1 MPTIPFDARRRVIIV
16 EAVAFA
22 LDGRPADLTVLVDTG
37 AVKTGFRRSTL
48 IGLGIDVDAATEFLR
63 VSTASGSLEVPI
75 FNLPQLRVFGAIF
88 TNLSVLCLPLPPT
101 VPADGV
107 LGFDVLSKF
116 RLFVNYRRGIVV
128 AEPFNG
134 IWHGMRFVWQA
145 IWAL

>member
-1 MPTIPFDARRRVIIV
+1 
-16 EAVAFA
+16 
-22 LDGRPADLTVLVDTG
+22 LTVLVDTG

-63 VSTASGSLEVPI
+63 VSTASGSLKVHI
-75 FNLPQLRVFGAIF
+75 FNLPQLGVLGVTF
-88 TNLSVLCLPLPPT
+88 TNLTVLCLPMPPT
-101 VPADGV
+101 VSADGV

>member
-1 MPTIPFDARRRVIIV
+1 MPTIHFDPRVRLIQV
-16 EAVAFA
+16 SVFVA
-22 LDGRPADLTVLVDTG
+22 DGFRSELTVLVDTG
-37 AVKTGFRRSTL
+37 AAKTGFRRSTL
-48 IGLGIDVDAATEFLR
+48 IGLGIDVDAATGFLR

-75 FNLPQLRVFGAIF
+75 VNLPQLRVFGATF
-88 TNLSVLCLPLPPT
+88 TNLPVLCLPLPPT

-107 LGFDVLSKF
+107 LGFDVLAKF

>member
-1 MPTIPFDARRRVIIV
+1 MP
-16 EAVAFA
+16 
-22 LDGRPADLTVLVDTG
+22 L
-37 AVKTGFRRSTL
+37 
-48 IGLGIDVDAATEFLR
+48 
-63 VSTASGSLEVPI
+63 
-75 FNLPQLRVFGAIF
+75 
-88 TNLSVLCLPLPPT
+88 T

-116 RLFVNYRRGIVV
+116 RLFVNYRRGIVM